1 MCSRG
6 SNAPLAV
13 WLLGV
18 EIASAEIEGVSGT
31 RVVLQRGFLAPWKV
45 RKWNAGE
52 NLILVTRV
60 CGIVAEPINLSSVLF
75 NEGHAGVL
83 TEPLREPIPFENAR
97 PKGHR
102 AYTDRN
108 RGHRE
113 NAGLKMGGVG
123 RITIRLVEGSLL
135 GHGHRQSPV
144 PVVVSTLWR
153 EETSLFGC
161 GYTQRAGRSSVDRC
175 IASHWLGFE

>member
-6 SNAPLAV
+6 SNAPLVV

-52 NLILVTRV
+52 NLILVTRL

-75 NEGHAGVL
+75 NEGLAGVL

-97 PKGHR
+97 PRDTVRIQIETEGI
-102 AYTDRN
+102 
-108 RGHRE
+108 E
-113 NAGLKMGGVG
+113 KM
-123 RITIRLVEGSLL
+123 R
-135 GHGHRQSPV
+135 
-144 PVVVSTLWR
+144 VSKW
-153 EETSLFGC
+153 EEWD
-161 GYTQRAGRSSVDRC
+161 V
-175 IASHWLGFE
+175 